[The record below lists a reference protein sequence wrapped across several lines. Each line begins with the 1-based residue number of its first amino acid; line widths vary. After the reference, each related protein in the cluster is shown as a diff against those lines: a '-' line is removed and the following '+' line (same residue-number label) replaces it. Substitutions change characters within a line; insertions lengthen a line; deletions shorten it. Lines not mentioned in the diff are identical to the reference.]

1 MTVMPILRATLMTL
15 SATVAFAFGPARFEA
30 ARPSTVLLKGSSNL
44 AEWRCSGTSVIAEVE
59 IDATVDK
66 INEVIDRV
74 EDGNVSAWILTPE
87 EARFPR
93 PHFWLSIPIESLR
106 CGNRVMEG
114 DLRRALDA
122 EHYPAIEFRFTR
134 IDGALHRDMDRD
146 LYETTVLGELS
157 VAGVRR
163 PVKLRVVAQR
173 VSRSRFR
180 LRAELPLR
188 MTDFGVTPPTA
199 LFGLIKANNDLK
211 VRFDLILQPVAPNT
225 SLEAQGSLLDRRSG
239 S

>member
-1 MTVMPILRATLMTL
+1 MSILRATLLML
-15 SATVAFAFGPARFEA
+15 SATVVFAAGPARFEA
-30 ARPSTVLLKGSSNL
+30 ARPSTVLLQGSSNL
-44 AEWRCSGTSVIAEVE
+44 AAWRCSGTSLTAEVE
-59 IDATVDK
+59 IEATVDK

-87 EARFPR
+87 EARLPQPR
-93 PHFWLSIPIESLR
+93 FWLSIPIESLR

-122 EHYPAIEFRFTR
+122 ERYPAIEFRFTR

-146 LYETTVLGELS
+146 LYETTVLGELF

-163 PVKLRVVAQR
+163 PVKLPVVAQR
-173 VSRSRFR
+173 ISRSRFR

-211 VRFDLILQPVAPNT
+211 VRFDLVLQPVAANT
-225 SLEAQGSLLDRRSG
+225 SLKAQGSLLDRRSG